1 LIGTTGTLLFSGVCY
16 KASKENLLPLS
27 NNMAFADEA
36 SHMVFGWGSSKQGQ
50 LGQGNEKPSVTEVT
64 SIVDLSSMTI
74 KQLIA
79 KNELSAAIN
88 SYGELYTWGSSRNG
102 SQVDANGTPYEHS
115 LKLPQV
121 FASMDHQF
129 VSGDVGRDHQAFI
142 THDGQILVM
151 GSDDYGKLGLGEKKE
166 ENLEESNRGFRYS
179 KSENR
184 LHTKSAQTN
193 GRMGIVNLGGKKAK

>member
-1 LIGTTGTLLFSGVCY
+1 
-16 KASKENLLPLS
+16 
-27 NNMAFADEA
+27 MAFADEA

-129 VSGDVGRDHQAFI
+129 VSGDVGRDH
-142 THDGQILVM
+142 
-151 GSDDYGKLGLGEKKE
+151 
-166 ENLEESNRGFRYS
+166 
-179 KSENR
+179 
-184 LHTKSAQTN
+184 
-193 GRMGIVNLGGKKAK
+193 